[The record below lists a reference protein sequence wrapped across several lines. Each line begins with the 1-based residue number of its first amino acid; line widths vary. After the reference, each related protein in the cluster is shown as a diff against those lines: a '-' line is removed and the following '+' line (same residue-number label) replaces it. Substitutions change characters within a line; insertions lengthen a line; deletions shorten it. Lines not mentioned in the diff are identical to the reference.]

1 MKIFYL
7 YTAVAFVSINETEG
21 LYTSIR
27 ALDFQTSASISGND
41 TFFVAGG
48 IE

>member
-1 MKIFYL
+1 MKICYL

-21 LYTSIR
+21 LYTNIR

-41 TFFVAGG
+41 TFSVTGC
-48 IE
+48 IK